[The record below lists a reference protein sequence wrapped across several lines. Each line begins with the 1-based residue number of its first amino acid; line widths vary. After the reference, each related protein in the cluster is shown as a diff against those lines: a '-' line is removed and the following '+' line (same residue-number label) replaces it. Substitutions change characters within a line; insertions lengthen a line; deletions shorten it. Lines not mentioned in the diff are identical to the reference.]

1 MSGKNAKKKRSSVE
15 WTGDCEVA
23 FQKLKELC
31 SNTPVLAYP
40 NYRQKFKLYTN
51 ASESGLGAVLT
62 QIKEDNLERLVA
74 YASRTLSK
82 SE

>member
-1 MSGKNAKKKRSSVE
+1 MSKRNAAVLNGLLIVRF
-15 WTGDCEVA
+15 A

-40 NYRQKFKLYTN
+40 DYRQKFKQYTD
-51 ASESGLGAVLT
+51 ASKSGLGAVLI
-62 QIKEDNLERLVA
+62 QIKEDNLERPVA

>member
-1 MSGKNAKKKRSSVE
+1 MSGKNAKKKPSSVE
-15 WTGDCEVA
+15 WTPDCEVV

-31 SNTPVLAYP
+31 SNMPVLAYP
-40 NYRQKFKLYTN
+40 DYKQKFKLYTD

-62 QIKEDNLERLVA
+62 QIKEDNLERPVA